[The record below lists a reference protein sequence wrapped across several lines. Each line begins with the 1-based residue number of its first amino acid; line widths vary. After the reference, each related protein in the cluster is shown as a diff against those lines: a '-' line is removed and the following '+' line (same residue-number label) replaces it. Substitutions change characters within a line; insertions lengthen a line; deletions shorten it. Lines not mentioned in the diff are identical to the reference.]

1 MSLVLENTE
10 KKYDVYA
17 VRKDF
22 PILEKTVNGNPLVYI
37 DNAATTQKPKAVI
50 ESHVDFYLHHNA
62 NIHRGVHQLGTESTQ
77 AYDEAREKVRKFI
90 NAPSSREV
98 IFTSGATGSIN
109 LVTSTYGRRN
119 INEGDEII
127 VSTMEHHANIVPW
140 QILCGEKNSVLRVIP
155 ITDSGEIIMEEYIK
169 LLNDKTKFVSVTHVS
184 NTLGTINPVKEI
196 IRLAHER
203 NIPVLIDGAQAV
215 PHMRVDVQELGC
227 DFYAFSGHKMFGPTG
242 IGVLYGKAE
251 LLESMPPY
259 QAGGD
264 MISHVSFEKTTFN
277 EIPTK
282 FEAGTPNIA
291 GAIGLGISIDYL
303 NNLDFSLIQKHEK
316 ELLIYTTEKLNEIAG
331 LKIIGTAKNKSS
343 VISFI
348 IEGLNS
354 LDLGIMLD
362 TMGIAVRTG
371 QHCTEPLMSR
381 LGITGTV
388 RASFALYNTMEEAD
402 IFINGLKKAIS
413 LLK

>member
-10 KKYDVYA
+10 KKFDVYA

-22 PILEKTVNGNPLVYI
+22 PILEKTMNGNPLVYI

-50 ESHVDFYLHHNA
+50 ESHVDYYLHHNA
-62 NIHRGVHQLGTESTQ
+62 NIHRGVYQLSTESSE

-90 NAPSSREV
+90 NAPESREI
-98 IFTSGATGSIN
+98 IFTRGATESIN
-109 LVTSTYGRRN
+109 LVTSTYGRRF
-119 INEGDEII
+119 IGEGDEII
-127 VSTMEHHANIVPW
+127 ISTMEHHANIVPW
-140 QILCGEKNSVLRVIP
+140 QILCGEKNSVLRIIP
-155 ITDSGEIIMEEYIK
+155 ITDSGEIIMDEYVK
-169 LLNDKTKFVSVTHVS
+169 LLNDKTKFVSVAHVS

-215 PHMRVDVQELGC
+215 PHMKIDIKELEC

-259 QAGGD
+259 QGGGD

-303 NNLDFSLIQKHEK
+303 NNLNFRLLEEHEK
-316 ELLIYTTEKLNEIAG
+316 ELLDYASEKLKDIPG
-331 LKIIGTAKNKSS
+331 IRFIGTAKNKAS
-343 VISFI
+343 VVSFI
-348 IEGLNS
+348 FEGLNS
-354 LDLGIMLD
+354 LDIGIMLD

-381 LGITGTV
+381 YGITGTV
-388 RASFALYNTMEEAD
+388 RASFALYNTKEEVDMFVA
-402 IFINGLKKAIS
+402 GLKKVIE